1 MNQIIKTESVDFN
14 KLIKNSTTLTL
25 NGQSKMIETL
35 TKEFTEEESR
45 WYIANLYIYMN
56 YHPTNDFPIN
66 LDTLVKLVGFA
77 NKENAK
83 RTLKNNFVV
92 NDDYKILLV
101 PKDEQVKTNEVL
113 IPKDENLN
121 TNNLYDEEVL
131 VPKDENLKLK
141 NLGGRPKEKVMLNI
155 DTFKNMCML
164 VKTEKSKEIRKY
176 YVKLENIY
184 NKIIKEEIENQK
196 LIQENTQKLLEEQ
209 KEKIE
214 MLESKPETE
223 GFFKESGYIYI
234 IKETAKIGRY
244 KIGKSK
250 KPMNRISGLN
260 TASSEISLLIDR
272 QFETIDMESAEK
284 TIQLM
289 LKPYRIKKRAEWFFF
304 KNEMELE
311 NAINTIVKCLE
322 FIKQYRDDHRFVDTN
337 DEEEQETK
345 DVLEQEIENEISEK
359 EKIGLYN
366 GVFWE
371 KRRNKWRSELVKD
384 YKSYFLGYHNTEL
397 DGAKAYND
405 YASYLNTNCNTNYI
419 LNKVDDYIPNPRNIP
434 NDNKK
439 LVLEKKSSK
448 YIGVHYDN
456 TRQHFVVS
464 MRFKLKHINLGH
476 HTDELECAKMYN
488 QQALYFNNNYDTNY
502 TLNDIE
508 NYVTIEKN
516 IYNEL
521 KSSLVENKSSVYV
534 GVVKRK
540 NGKFISQII
549 LNKKVIRLGT
559 FENEIDAAKAY
570 NEKAKEFNIKYNKN
584 YKINIFN

>member
-1 MNQIIKTESVDFN
+1 MNQIIAPKTINFN
-14 KLIKNSTTLTL
+14 DLVKNSNTTLSLTL
-25 NGQSKMIETL
+25 QTKMTL
-35 TKEFTEEESR
+35 ILNKEFTEEQQQ
-45 WYIANLYIYMN
+45 WYIANLFMYMN
-56 YHPTNDFPIN
+56 YHPTNDYPIN
-66 LDTLVKLVGFA
+66 LEHVFKMIGFA

-83 RTLKNNFVV
+83 RTLKNNFTL
-92 NDDYKILLV
+92 NEDYKKLLV
-101 PKDEQVKTNEVL
+101 RTDEQVPNIKDGKNIGGAGLNNE
-113 IPKDENLN
+113 
-121 TNNLYDEEVL
+121 T
-131 VPKDENLKLK
+131 
-141 NLGGRPKEKVMLNI
+141 VMLNI
-155 DTFKNMCML
+155 DTFKNLCMFA
-164 VKTEKSKEIRKY
+164 KTQQGKEIRKY

-184 NKIIKEEIENQK
+184 NKIIKEEIENKDK
-196 LIQENTQKLLEEQ
+196 LLEENKKLLEEQ

-223 GFFKESGYIYI
+223 GFFRESGYIYI
-234 IKETAKIGRY
+234 IKETSKLGRY

-250 KPMNRISGLN
+250 NPIDRISGLN
-260 TASSEISLLIDR
+260 VSSSETSLLIDR
-272 QFETIDMESAEK
+272 QFETVDMESAEK

-304 KNEMELE
+304 KDEIELE

-322 FIKQYRDDHRFVDTN
+322 FIKQYRDNHRFVDIN
-337 DEEEQETK
+337 KEEK
-345 DVLEQEIENEISEK
+345 EQEIENEISEK

-371 KRRNKWRSELVKD
+371 KKRNKWRSELVKD

-405 YASYLNTNCNTNYI
+405 YASYLNINYNTNYI
-419 LNKVDDYIPNPRNIP
+419 LNKIDNYTPNPRNIP
-434 NDNKK
+434 DDNKN

-464 MRFKLKHINLGH
+464 MRFKLKHINLGN
-476 HTDELECAKMYN
+476 HTDEVECAKMYN

-540 NGKFISQII
+540 NGRFNSQII
-549 LNKKVIRLGT
+549 LNKKIIRLGI

-584 YKINIFN
+584 YKVNIFN

>member
-1 MNQIIKTESVDFN
+1 MIKTDSVDFN

-92 NDDYKILLV
+92 NEDYKILLV
-101 PKDEQVKTNEVL
+101 PKDEQVKTNGGAG
-113 IPKDENLN
+113 LN
-121 TNNLYDEEVL
+121 
-131 VPKDENLKLK
+131 
-141 NLGGRPKEKVMLNI
+141 KERVMLNI

-184 NKIIKEEIENQK
+184 NKVIKEEIENTQK
-196 LIQENTQKLLEEQ
+196 LLEEQKEEIENTQKLLEEQ

-223 GFFKESGYIYI
+223 GFFRESGYIYI
-234 IKETAKIGRY
+234 IKESAKLGRY

-250 KPMNRISGLN
+250 SPMERISGLN
-260 TASSEISLLIDR
+260 VSSSETSLLIDK
-272 QFETIDMESAEK
+272 QFETIDMECAEK
-284 TIQLM
+284 IIHSI
-289 LKPYRIKKRAEWFFF
+289 LKPYRIKKRNEWFFF
-304 KNEMELE
+304 KDKIELD
-311 NAINTIVKCLE
+311 NAINTIIKCLE
-322 FIKQYRDDHRFVDTN
+322 FIKQYRKHDNFIDIN
-337 DEEEQETK
+337 NEETI
-345 DVLEQEIENEISEK
+345 DILEQEIETEISEK
-359 EKIGLYN
+359 EKIGLYK
-366 GVFWE
+366 GVFWN
-371 KRRNKWRSELVKD
+371 KRTKKWRSELVKD

-405 YASYLNTNCNTNYI
+405 YASYLNTNYNTNYI
-419 LNKVDDYIPNPRNIP
+419 LNKIDDYIPNPRNIP
-434 NDNKK
+434 DDNKN
-439 LVLEKKSSK
+439 LVLQKKSSK

-476 HTDELECAKMYN
+476 HVDELECAKMYN

-516 IYNEL
+516 IYGEL
-521 KSSLVENKSSVYV
+521 KSSLVDNKSSIYV

-540 NGKFISQII
+540 NGKFNSQII
-549 LNKKVIRLGT
+549 LNKKVIRLGI
-559 FENEIDAAKAY
+559 FETEIDAAKAY

-584 YKINIFN
+584 YNINMFN

>member
-1 MNQIIKTESVDFN
+1 MIKTDSVDFN
-14 KLIKNSTTLTL
+14 KLIKNSTVLTI
-25 NGQSKMIETL
+25 NGQSKMIDTL
-35 TKEFTEEESR
+35 TNEEESR
-45 WYIANLYIYMN
+45 WYIANLYVYMN

-77 NKENAK
+77 HKKNAK
-83 RTLKNNFVV
+83 RTLENNFTK
-92 NDDYKILLV
+92 DEDYKIIKL
-101 PKDEQVKTNEVL
+101 PREQKQNAGRC
-113 IPKDENLN
+113 
-121 TNNLYDEEVL
+121 EE
-131 VPKDENLKLK
+131 EI
-141 NLGGRPKEKVMLNI
+141 MLNI

-184 NKIIKEEIENQK
+184 NKIIKEEIENKDK
-196 LIQENTQKLLEEQ
+196 LLEENKKLLEEQ

-234 IKETAKIGRY
+234 IKETSKIGRY

-250 KPMNRISGLN
+250 NPIDRISGLN
-260 TASSEISLLIDR
+260 VSSSESSLIIDR
-272 QFETIDMESAEK
+272 QFETIDMECAEK
-284 TIQLM
+284 IIHSI
-289 LKPYRIKKRAEWFFF
+289 LKPYKIKKRAEWFFF
-304 KNEMELE
+304 KDKIELD
-311 NAINTIVKCLE
+311 NAINTIIKCLE
-322 FIKQYRDDHRFVDTN
+322 FIKRYRNSDNFIDIN
-337 DEEEQETK
+337 NEETK
-345 DVLEQEIENEISEK
+345 DVLQQEIENEISEK

-371 KRRNKWRSELVKD
+371 KRRKKWRSELVKD
-384 YKSYFLGYHNTEL
+384 YKSYFLGYYNTEL

-405 YASYLNTNCNTNYI
+405 YASYININDNTNYI
-419 LNKVDDYIPNPRNIP
+419 LNKIDDYIPNPRNIP
-434 NDNKK
+434 DDNKK

-456 TRQHFVVS
+456 TRQHFVTS

-476 HTDELECAKMYN
+476 NVDELECAKMYN

-521 KSSLVENKSSVYV
+521 KSSLIDNKSSVYV
-534 GVVKRK
+534 GVVKRV
-540 NGKFISQII
+540 NGFNSQII
-549 LNKKVIRLGT
+549 LNKKVIRLGI
-559 FENEIDAAKAY
+559 FENEIDAAVSY

>member
-1 MNQIIKTESVDFN
+1 MIKTDSVDFN
-14 KLIKNSTTLTL
+14 KLIKNSTVLTI
-25 NGQSKMIETL
+25 NGQSKMIDTL
-35 TKEFTEEESR
+35 TKEFNEEESR
-45 WYIANLYIYMN
+45 WYIANLYVYMN

-77 NKENAK
+77 HKKNAK
-83 RTLKNNFVV
+83 RTLENNFTK
-92 NDDYKILLV
+92 DEDYKIIKL
-101 PKDEQVKTNEVL
+101 PREQKQNAGRC
-113 IPKDENLN
+113 
-121 TNNLYDEEVL
+121 EE
-131 VPKDENLKLK
+131 EI
-141 NLGGRPKEKVMLNI
+141 MLNI

-176 YVKLENIY
+176 YIKLENIY
-184 NKIIKEEIENQK
+184 NKIIKEEIESTK
-196 LIQENTQKLLEEQ
+196 KLLEEQ

-223 GFFKESGYIYI
+223 GFFRESGYIYI
-234 IKETAKIGRY
+234 VKETSKLGRY

-250 KPMNRISGLN
+250 NPIDRISGLN
-260 TASSEISLLIDR
+260 VSSSDSSLIIDR
-272 QFETIDMESAEK
+272 QFETIDMDSAEK
-284 TIQLM
+284 TIHLI
-289 LKPYRIKKRAEWFFF
+289 LKPYKIKKRTEWFFF
-304 KNEMELE
+304 KDEVELN
-311 NAINTIVKCLE
+311 NAINTIIKCLE
-322 FIKQYRDDHRFVDTN
+322 FIKQYRNHDDFIDN
-337 DEEEQETK
+337 NEENNEPSVK
-345 DVLEQEIENEISEK
+345 VILEQEIENEISEK
-359 EKIGLYN
+359 EKIGIYN
-366 GVFWE
+366 GVFWDK
-371 KRRNKWRSELVKD
+371 KRKKWRSELVKD

-405 YASYLNTNCNTNYI
+405 YASYLNINYNTNYI
-419 LNKVDDYIPNPRNIP
+419 LNKIDNYTPNPRNIP
-434 NDNKK
+434 DDNKN
-439 LVLEKKSSK
+439 LVFKKKSSK

-464 MRFKLKHINLGH
+464 MRFKLKHINLGN
-476 HTDELECAKMYN
+476 HTDEVECAKMYN

>member
-1 MNQIIKTESVDFN
+1 MDQMIKPESVDFQA
-14 KLIKNSTTLTL
+14 LILQNNNISDYC
-25 NGQSKMIETL
+25 QSKMINELNKT
-35 TKEFTEEESR
+35 FTEEESK
-45 WYIANLYIYMN
+45 WYIANLYVYMN

-66 LDTLVKLVGFA
+66 LETLVKIAGFA
-77 NKENAK
+77 HKKNAK
-83 RTLKNNFVV
+83 RTLENNFTKGEDYQIVLLSKEQNLNINSKNNAAACSSV
-92 NDDYKILLV
+92 
-101 PKDEQVKTNEVL
+101 
-113 IPKDENLN
+113 
-121 TNNLYDEEVL
+121 
-131 VPKDENLKLK
+131 K
-141 NLGGRPKEKVMLNI
+141 NLGGRPEETIMLNI

-164 VKTEKSKEIRKY
+164 VKTEKAKEIRKY

-184 NKIIKEEIENQK
+184 NKIVKEEIENTK
-196 LIQENTQKLLEEQ
+196 NLLEEQ
-209 KEKIE
+209 QKKIE
-214 MLESKPETE
+214 ILESKPETE
-223 GFFKESGYIYI
+223 GFFRESGYIYI
-234 IKETAKIGRY
+234 IKETSKFGRY

-250 KPMNRISGLN
+250 SPTERISGLN
-260 TASSEISLLIDR
+260 VSSSETSLLIDS
-272 QFETIDMESAEK
+272 QFETIDMDSAEK
-284 TIQLM
+284 TIHLM

-304 KNEMELE
+304 KDEIELD
-311 NAINTIVKCLE
+311 NAVNTIIKCLE
-322 FIKQYRDDHRFVDTN
+322 FIKQYRNYDNFIDNVNEETN
-337 DEEEQETK
+337 DI
-345 DVLEQEIENEISEK
+345 LEQEIENEISEK
-359 EKIGLYN
+359 EKIGVYN

-419 LNKVDDYIPNPRNIP
+419 LNKIDDYTPNPRNIP
-434 NDNKK
+434 DDNKN

-456 TRQHFVVS
+456 TRQHFVTL
-464 MRFKLKHINLGH
+464 MRFKRKHINLGH
-476 HTDELECAKMYN
+476 HTNELECAKMYN

-508 NYVTIEKN
+508 NYTTIEKN

-521 KSSLVENKSSVYV
+521 RSSCINNKSSVYV

-540 NGKFISQII
+540 NGKFNSQII
-549 LNKKVIRLGT
+549 LNKKVIRLGI

-584 YKINIFN
+584 YKINTI

>member
-1 MNQIIKTESVDFN
+1 MIKTDSVDFN
-14 KLIKNSTTLTL
+14 KLIKNSTVLTI

-45 WYIANLYIYMN
+45 WYIANLYVYMN

-66 LDTLVKLVGFA
+66 LDTLVNLVGFA
-77 NKENAK
+77 HKKNAK
-83 RTLKNNFVV
+83 RTLENNFTK
-92 NDDYKILLV
+92 DEDYKILLL
-101 PKDEQVKTNEVL
+101 PKEEQVKTNGGAG
-113 IPKDENLN
+113 LN
-121 TNNLYDEEVL
+121 
-131 VPKDENLKLK
+131 
-141 NLGGRPKEKVMLNI
+141 KERVMLNI

-164 VKTEKSKEIRKY
+164 VKTEKSKAIRKY

-184 NKIIKEEIENQK
+184 NKIIKEEIEN
-196 LIQENTQKLLEEQ
+196 TQKLLQEQ

-223 GFFKESGYIYI
+223 GFFRESGYIYI
-234 IKETAKIGRY
+234 IKESAKLGRY

-250 KPMNRISGLN
+250 SPMERISGLN
-260 TASSEISLLIDR
+260 VSSSETSLLIDK
-272 QFETIDMESAEK
+272 QFETIDMECAEK
-284 TIQLM
+284 IIHSI
-289 LKPYRIKKRAEWFFF
+289 LKPYRIKKRNEWFFF
-304 KNEMELE
+304 KDKIELD
-311 NAINTIVKCLE
+311 NAINTIIKCLE
-322 FIKQYRDDHRFVDTN
+322 FIKQYRKHDNFIDIN
-337 DEEEQETK
+337 NEETI
-345 DVLEQEIENEISEK
+345 DILEQEIETEISEK
-359 EKIGLYN
+359 EKIGLYK
-366 GVFWE
+366 GVFWN
-371 KRRNKWRSELVKD
+371 KRTKKWRSELVKD

-405 YASYLNTNCNTNYI
+405 YASYLNTNYNTNYI
-419 LNKVDDYIPNPRNIP
+419 LNKIDDYIPNPRNIP
-434 NDNKK
+434 DDNKN
-439 LVLEKKSSK
+439 LVLQKKSSK

-476 HTDELECAKMYN
+476 HVDELECAKMYN

-516 IYNEL
+516 IYGEL
-521 KSSLVENKSSVYV
+521 KSSLVDNKSSIYV

-540 NGKFISQII
+540 NGKFNSQII
-549 LNKKVIRLGT
+549 LNKKVIRLGI
-559 FENEIDAAKAY
+559 FETEIDAAKAY

-584 YKINIFN
+584 YNINMFN

>member
-1 MNQIIKTESVDFN
+1 MIKTDSVDFN
-14 KLIKNSTTLTL
+14 KLIKNSTVLTI

-45 WYIANLYIYMN
+45 WYIANLYVYMN

-66 LDTLVKLVGFA
+66 LDTLVNLVGFA
-77 NKENAK
+77 HKKNAK
-83 RTLKNNFVV
+83 RTLENNFTK
-92 NDDYKILLV
+92 DEDYKILLL
-101 PKDEQVKTNEVL
+101 PKEEQVKTNGGAG
-113 IPKDENLN
+113 LN
-121 TNNLYDEEVL
+121 
-131 VPKDENLKLK
+131 
-141 NLGGRPKEKVMLNI
+141 KERVMLNI

-164 VKTEKSKEIRKY
+164 VKTEKSKAIRKY

-184 NKIIKEEIENQK
+184 NKIIKEEIENK
-196 LIQENTQKLLEEQ
+196 DKLLQEQ

-223 GFFKESGYIYI
+223 GFFRESGYIYM
-234 IKETAKIGRY
+234 IKETAKFGRY

-250 KPMNRISGLN
+250 NPIERISGLN
-260 TASSEISLLIDR
+260 VSSSETSLLIDK
-272 QFETIDMESAEK
+272 QFETIDMECAEK
-284 TIQLM
+284 IIHSI
-289 LKPYRIKKRAEWFFF
+289 LKPYRIKKRNEWFFF
-304 KNEMELE
+304 KDKIELD
-311 NAINTIVKCLE
+311 NAINTIIKCLE
-322 FIKQYRDDHRFVDTN
+322 FIKQYRKHDNFIDIN
-337 DEEEQETK
+337 NEETI
-345 DVLEQEIENEISEK
+345 DILEQEIETEISEK
-359 EKIGLYN
+359 EKIGLYK
-366 GVFWE
+366 GVFWN
-371 KRRNKWRSELVKD
+371 KRTKKWRSELVKD
-384 YKSYFLGYHNTEL
+384 YKSYFLGYYNTEL

-405 YASYLNTNCNTNYI
+405 YATYLNINYNTNYI
-419 LNKVDDYIPNPRNIP
+419 LNKIDDYIPNPRNIP
-434 NDNKK
+434 DDNKK

-476 HTDELECAKMYN
+476 HVDELECAKMYN

-521 KSSLVENKSSVYV
+521 KSSLVDNKSSIYV

-540 NGKFISQII
+540 NGKFNSQII
-549 LNKKVIRLGT
+549 LNKKVIRLGI
-559 FENEIDAAKAY
+559 FETEIDAAKAY

-584 YKINIFN
+584 YNINMFN

>member
-1 MNQIIKTESVDFN
+1 MIKTDSVDFN
-14 KLIKNSTTLTL
+14 KLIKNSTVLTI
-25 NGQSKMIETL
+25 NGQSKMIDTL
-35 TKEFTEEESR
+35 TKEFNEEESR
-45 WYIANLYIYMN
+45 WYIANLYVYMN

-77 NKENAK
+77 HKKNAK
-83 RTLKNNFVV
+83 RTLENNFTK
-92 NDDYKILLV
+92 DEDYKIIKL
-101 PKDEQVKTNEVL
+101 PREQKQNAGRC
-113 IPKDENLN
+113 
-121 TNNLYDEEVL
+121 EE
-131 VPKDENLKLK
+131 EI
-141 NLGGRPKEKVMLNI
+141 MLNI

-184 NKIIKEEIENQK
+184 NKIIKEEIENKDK
-196 LIQENTQKLLEEQ
+196 LLEENKKLLEEQ

-234 IKETAKIGRY
+234 IKETSKIGRY

-250 KPMNRISGLN
+250 NPIDRISGLN
-260 TASSEISLLIDR
+260 VSSSESSLIIDR
-272 QFETIDMESAEK
+272 QFETIDMECAEK
-284 TIQLM
+284 IIHSI
-289 LKPYRIKKRAEWFFF
+289 LKPYKIKKRAEWFFF
-304 KNEMELE
+304 KDKIELN
-311 NAINTIVKCLE
+311 NAINTIVTCLE
-322 FIKQYRDDHRFVDTN
+322 FIKRYRNSDNFIDIN
-337 DEEEQETK
+337 NEETK
-345 DVLEQEIENEISEK
+345 DVLQQEIENEISEK

-371 KRRNKWRSELVKD
+371 KRRKKWRSELVKD
-384 YKSYFLGYHNTEL
+384 YKSYFLGYYNTEL

-405 YASYLNTNCNTNYI
+405 YASYININDNTNYI
-419 LNKVDDYIPNPRNIP
+419 LNKIDDYIPNPRNIP
-434 NDNKK
+434 DDNKK

-456 TRQHFVVS
+456 TRQHFVTS

-476 HTDELECAKMYN
+476 NVDELECAKMYN

-521 KSSLVENKSSVYV
+521 KSSLIDNKSSVYV
-534 GVVKRK
+534 GVVKRV
-540 NGKFISQII
+540 NGFNSQII
-549 LNKKVIRLGT
+549 LNKKVIRLGI
-559 FENEIDAAKAY
+559 FENEIDAAVSY

>member
-1 MNQIIKTESVDFN
+1 MIKTDSVDFN
-14 KLIKNSTTLTL
+14 KLIKNSTVLTI
-25 NGQSKMIETL
+25 NGQSKMIDTL
-35 TKEFTEEESR
+35 TKEFNEEESR
-45 WYIANLYIYMN
+45 WYIANLYVYMN

-77 NKENAK
+77 HKKNAK
-83 RTLKNNFVV
+83 RTLENNFTK
-92 NDDYKILLV
+92 DEDYKIIKL
-101 PKDEQVKTNEVL
+101 PREQKQNAGRC
-113 IPKDENLN
+113 
-121 TNNLYDEEVL
+121 EE
-131 VPKDENLKLK
+131 EI
-141 NLGGRPKEKVMLNI
+141 MLNI

-184 NKIIKEEIENQK
+184 NKIIKEEIEN
-196 LIQENTQKLLEEQ
+196 TQKLLEEQ

-223 GFFKESGYIYI
+223 GFFRESGYIYI
-234 IKETAKIGRY
+234 IKETAKFGRY

-250 KPMNRISGLN
+250 NPIDRISGLN
-260 TASSEISLLIDR
+260 VSSSETSLLIDR
-272 QFETIDMESAEK
+272 QFETVDMESAEK

-337 DEEEQETK
+337 NEEEKEK
-345 DVLEQEIENEISEK
+345 EQEIENEISEK
-359 EKIGLYN
+359 EKIGVYN
-366 GVFWE
+366 GVFWDK
-371 KRRNKWRSELVKD
+371 KRKKWRSELVKD

-405 YASYLNTNCNTNYI
+405 YASYLNTNYNTNYI
-419 LNKVDDYIPNPRNIP
+419 LNKINDYIPNPRNIP
-434 NDNKK
+434 NDNKN
-439 LVLEKKSSK
+439 LVLKKKSSK

-476 HTDELECAKMYN
+476 HMDELECAKIYN

-521 KSSLVENKSSVYV
+521 KSSLVDNKSSAYV
-534 GVVKRK
+534 GVVKLK

>member
-1 MNQIIKTESVDFN
+1 MIKTDSVDFN
-14 KLIKNSTTLTL
+14 KLIKNSTVLTI
-25 NGQSKMIETL
+25 NGQSKMIDTL
-35 TKEFTEEESR
+35 TKEFNEEESR

-66 LDTLVKLVGFA
+66 LDTLVNLVGFA
-77 NKENAK
+77 HKKNAK
-83 RTLKNNFVV
+83 RTLENNFTK
-92 NDDYKILLV
+92 DEDYKILLL
-101 PKDEQVKTNEVL
+101 PKEEQVKTNGGAG
-113 IPKDENLN
+113 LN
-121 TNNLYDEEVL
+121 
-131 VPKDENLKLK
+131 
-141 NLGGRPKEKVMLNI
+141 KEKVMLNI

-184 NKIIKEEIENQK
+184 NKIIKEEIEN
-196 LIQENTQKLLEEQ
+196 TQKLLEENKKLLREQ

-214 MLESKPETE
+214 ILESKPETE
-223 GFFKESGYIYI
+223 GFFRESGYIYI
-234 IKETAKIGRY
+234 IKETSKIGRY

-250 KPMNRISGLN
+250 NPIDRINSLN
-260 TASSEISLLIDR
+260 VSSSETSLLIDR
-272 QFETIDMESAEK
+272 QFETVDMESAEK

-304 KNEMELE
+304 KDEIELE

-322 FIKQYRDDHRFVDTN
+322 FIKQYRDDHRLVDIN
-337 DEEEQETK
+337 NEETK
-345 DVLEQEIENEISEK
+345 EQEQEIENEISEK
-359 EKIGLYN
+359 EKIGIYN
-366 GVFWE
+366 GVFWD
-371 KRRNKWRSELVKD
+371 KGRKKWRSELVKD
-384 YKSYFLGYHNTEL
+384 YKSYFLGYYNTEL

-405 YASYLNTNCNTNYI
+405 YASYLNTNYNTDYT
-419 LNKVDDYIPNPRNIP
+419 LNTIKDYTPNPRNIP
-434 NDNKK
+434 DDNKN

-476 HTDELECAKMYN
+476 HVDEVECAKMYN

-534 GVVKRK
+534 GVAKRK
-540 NGKFISQII
+540 NGKFNSQII

-570 NEKAKEFNIKYNKN
+570 NEKAKEFNVKYNKN
-584 YKINIFN
+584 YNINIFNV

>member
-1 MNQIIKTESVDFN
+1 
-14 KLIKNSTTLTL
+14 
-25 NGQSKMIETL
+25 MIDTL
-35 TKEFTEEESR
+35 TKEFNEEESR

-66 LDTLVKLVGFA
+66 LDTLVNLVGFA
-77 NKENAK
+77 HKKNAK
-83 RTLKNNFVV
+83 RTLENNFTK
-92 NDDYKILLV
+92 DEDYKILLL
-101 PKDEQVKTNEVL
+101 PKEEQVKTNGGAG
-113 IPKDENLN
+113 LN
-121 TNNLYDEEVL
+121 
-131 VPKDENLKLK
+131 
-141 NLGGRPKEKVMLNI
+141 KEKVMLNI

-184 NKIIKEEIENQK
+184 NKIIKEEIEN
-196 LIQENTQKLLEEQ
+196 TQKLLEENKKLLREQ

-214 MLESKPETE
+214 ILESKPETE
-223 GFFKESGYIYI
+223 GFFRESGYIYI
-234 IKETAKIGRY
+234 IKETSKIGRY

-250 KPMNRISGLN
+250 NPIDRINSLN
-260 TASSEISLLIDR
+260 VSSSETSLLIDR
-272 QFETIDMESAEK
+272 QFETVDMESAEK

-304 KNEMELE
+304 KDEIELE

-322 FIKQYRDDHRFVDTN
+322 FIKQYRDDHRLVDIN
-337 DEEEQETK
+337 NEETK
-345 DVLEQEIENEISEK
+345 EQEQEIENEISEK
-359 EKIGLYN
+359 EKIGIYN
-366 GVFWE
+366 GVFWD
-371 KRRNKWRSELVKD
+371 KGRKKWRSELVKD
-384 YKSYFLGYHNTEL
+384 YKSYFLGYYNTEL

-405 YASYLNTNCNTNYI
+405 YASYLNTNYNTDYT
-419 LNKVDDYIPNPRNIP
+419 LNTIKDYTPNPRNIP
-434 NDNKK
+434 DDNKN

-476 HTDELECAKMYN
+476 HVDEVECAKMYN

-534 GVVKRK
+534 GVAKRK
-540 NGKFISQII
+540 NGKFNSQII

-570 NEKAKEFNIKYNKN
+570 NEKAKEFNVKYNKN
-584 YKINIFN
+584 YNINIFNV

>member
-1 MNQIIKTESVDFN
+1 MTQMIKTDSVDFN
-14 KLIKNSTTLTL
+14 KLIKNSTVLTI
-25 NGQSKMIETL
+25 NGQSKMIDTL
-35 TKEFTEEESR
+35 TKEFNEEESR

-66 LDTLVKLVGFA
+66 LDTLVNLVGFA
-77 NKENAK
+77 HKKNAK
-83 RTLKNNFVV
+83 RTLENNFTK
-92 NDDYKILLV
+92 DEDYKILLL
-101 PKDEQVKTNEVL
+101 PKEEQVKTNGGAG
-113 IPKDENLN
+113 LN
-121 TNNLYDEEVL
+121 
-131 VPKDENLKLK
+131 
-141 NLGGRPKEKVMLNI
+141 KEKVMLNI

-184 NKIIKEEIENQK
+184 NKIIKEEIEN
-196 LIQENTQKLLEEQ
+196 TQKLLEENKKLLREQ

-214 MLESKPETE
+214 ILESKPETE
-223 GFFKESGYIYI
+223 GFFRESGYIYI
-234 IKETAKIGRY
+234 IKETSKIGRY

-250 KPMNRISGLN
+250 NPIDRINSLN
-260 TASSEISLLIDR
+260 VSSSETSLLIDR
-272 QFETIDMESAEK
+272 QFETVDMESAEK

-304 KNEMELE
+304 KDEIELE

-322 FIKQYRDDHRFVDTN
+322 FIKQYRDDHRLVDIN
-337 DEEEQETK
+337 NEETK
-345 DVLEQEIENEISEK
+345 EQEQEIENEISEK
-359 EKIGLYN
+359 EKIGIYN
-366 GVFWE
+366 GVFWD
-371 KRRNKWRSELVKD
+371 KGRKKWRSELVKD
-384 YKSYFLGYHNTEL
+384 YKSYFLGYYNTEL

-405 YASYLNTNCNTNYI
+405 YASYLNTNYNTDYT
-419 LNKVDDYIPNPRNIP
+419 LNTIKDYTPNPRNIP
-434 NDNKK
+434 DDNKN

-476 HTDELECAKMYN
+476 HVDEVECAKMYN

-534 GVVKRK
+534 GVAKRK
-540 NGKFISQII
+540 NGKFNSQII

-570 NEKAKEFNIKYNKN
+570 NEKAKEFNVKYNKN
-584 YKINIFN
+584 YNINIFNV